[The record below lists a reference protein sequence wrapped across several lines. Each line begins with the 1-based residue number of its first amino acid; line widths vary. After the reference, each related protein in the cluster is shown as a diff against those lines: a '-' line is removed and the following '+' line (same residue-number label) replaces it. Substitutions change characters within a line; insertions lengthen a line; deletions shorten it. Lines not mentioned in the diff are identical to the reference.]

1 MSISHLNNK
10 TSNSTRISVDENT
23 VEALR
28 LIAGQFPGR
37 AVFETTF
44 SPEDQVLTHL
54 IFEYNIPVRVFARSG
69 KHPYEIL
76 RETVDHYGK
85 AIEISFL
92 QSEQYTR
99 SFADQN
105 PEQVAA
111 WETNPR
117 IAPLNYVLE
126 SKHVALSSRRKEPL
140 ESAPLSWDEAREKFV
155 FSPLIYWTDN
165 QIYAYILDNEI
176 PHSAGT
182 VPALIENETTSTA
195 SIPGW
200 SGSFRKYLP
209 QYSIVSGSF
218 NIAHQI
224 AAFFR
229 LPQIASIYVPSGN

>member
-10 TSNSTRISVDENT
+10 NYSSTRISVDENT

-28 LIAGQFPGR
+28 LIAAQFPGR
-37 AVFETTF
+37 AVFETAF

-54 IFEYNIPVRVFARSG
+54 IFEYNIPIRVFTRSG
-69 KHPYEIL
+69 RHQYDIL
-76 RETVDHYGK
+76 KGTVDHYGK

-92 QSEQYTR
+92 QAEQYTR
-99 SFADQN
+99 SFAGQN
-105 PEQVAA
+105 PEQVSA
-111 WETNPR
+111 WESNPQT
-117 IAPLNYVLE
+117 APLSYVLE
-126 SKHVALSSRRKEPL
+126 NKHVALSSRRKEPL
-140 ESAPLSWDEAREKFV
+140 ESAPLKWDEAREKYI

-165 QIYAYILDNEI
+165 QVFAYILDNEI
-176 PHSAGT
+176 PHTDGT
-182 VPALIENETTSTA
+182 VPSLEENVTSATA

-209 QYSIVSGSF
+209 QYSLVSGTF

-229 LPQIASIYVPSGN
+229 LPQIAPIYVPSGN